1 MNNNANY
8 FEILH
13 LNMISLNNHIDS
25 FSNSLS
31 MMKLNFSIIGL
42 SDHKITLILFSIT
55 SLYWVIL
62 FCYDETK
69 STHDGTSFDIA
80 DKLSYIK
87 HNNQ

>member
-1 MNNNANY
+1 
-8 FEILH
+8 
-13 LNMISLNNHIDS
+13 MISSNNHIDS

-69 STHDGTSFDIA
+69 STHGGTSFDIA